1 MEILNNV
8 VEKKI
13 CGLDKLKVGQRAKIL
28 QIKSE
33 DKLICRRM
41 FDMGLTKGVV
51 VRVKKQAPLGDPIGL
66 EIRGYE
72 LCLRKDELKNILVEV
87 VLWGWR

>member
-1 MEILNNV
+1 MEILNKLI
-8 VEKKI
+8 EKKI

-28 QIKSE
+28 QIKSD

-51 VRVKKQAPLGDPIGL
+51 VRVKKQAPLGDPVGL

-87 VLWGWR
+87 VL

>member
-1 MEILNNV
+1 MENV
-8 VEKKI
+8 NKIIGKKI

-51 VRVKKQAPLGDPIGL
+51 VRVKKQAPLGDPVGL

-87 VLWGWR
+87 VL

>member
-1 MEILNNV
+1 METVNKMIT
-8 VEKKI
+8 KKI

-33 DKLICRRM
+33 DKLMCRRM
-41 FDMGLTKGVV
+41 FDMGVTRGVI
-51 VRVKKQAPLGDPIGL
+51 VRVKKQAPLGDPVGL
-66 EIRGYE
+66 ELRGYE

-87 VLWGWR
+87 ML